1 MSRDNVTATG
11 RQIPFLLFLNLHRH
25 LPPTATLKGSYCD
38 KKRTEC
44 TDAAV
49 VHSLQIPLLSTNAK
63 EQAFNSLGEEQST
76 AHCNCHGN
84 VECNNVSLWR
94 VSHLQTLNVFCVC
107 LHRCSSD
114 TKETKLFG
122 AVHLQLNRKTATHTL
137 TGRVVCCL
145 MWPG

>member
-11 RQIPFLLFLNLHRH
+11 RQIPFLLFLNSRRH
-25 LPPTATLKGSYCD
+25 LPPTATLKGSYCN

-44 TDAAV
+44 TDAAA
-49 VHSLQIPLLSTNAK
+49 VHSLHIPLLSTNAK

-94 VSHLQTLNVFCVC
+94 VSHLQTLNVLCVC
-107 LHRCSSD
+107 VYI
-114 TKETKLFG
+114 G
-122 AVHLQLNRKTATHTL
+122 ARL
-137 TGRVVCCL
+137 TQQRQIYL
-145 MWPG
+145 MLCIYS

>member
-11 RQIPFLLFLNLHRH
+11 RQIPFLLFLNSRRH
-25 LPPTATLKGSYCD
+25 LPPTATLKGSYCNN
-38 KKRTEC
+38 KRTEC
-44 TDAAV
+44 TDAAA

-94 VSHLQTLNVFCVC
+94 VSHLQTLNVLCVC
-107 LHRCSSD
+107 VYI
-114 TKETKLFG
+114 G
-122 AVHLQLNRKTATHTL
+122 ARL
-137 TGRVVCCL
+137 TQQRQIYL
-145 MWPG
+145 MLCIYS